1 MYKKSAVI
9 ICFLFL
15 ILSGAL
21 FVYVLTTGVQKPS
34 YDGFGCGMEHKG
46 DYYYV
51 DGGND
56 GMRFFVLDKF
66 GNVLSIYTAADI
78 KTVDLCD
85 DGERIFV
92 LQEDEMRVDE
102 TGRYRSYR
110 LREFTEGLLPVGTT
124 AAFELHAGEQAVDVN
139 IENGLI
145 NISAISS
152 DGKTA
157 EVYSL
162 ELEEL
167 MELGDAEREARN
179 AALEAGDPE
188 PQTEAVGAD
197 SILLVNSDKG
207 RIFVDAAYREGILYK
222 RCDQDEPRGIFL
234 MNEDM
239 KKAVENVQLS
249 FGQSITLSGSLTIYW
264 VAGTALILVFFI
276 LSFLAFANRRRL
288 VYTGL
293 LVEVI
298 FVAMLLVFFVGYS
311 RQSSEVRKQSRREY
325 ADNALSWLSSQ
336 MGTIDSWAKGSTG
349 KGWFDSIAYRGAQ
362 GTMHDFVLQDGN
374 RSIFYNAFV
383 LRISDGIIICSA
395 DGRAREKASDLYG
408 DNELWSSLKT
418 SSSSISTAE
427 LGITGRGF
435 AAKALKQGGSRS
447 DYALVGIIN
456 DSTSGA
462 PIYEQAGLLRNLLLI
477 FVVGSAVLFLILWL
491 QAADMRHFEKALAAV
506 ATRGG
511 ENSKK
516 RGKVTG
522 HDLDHMWNSLG
533 EINKKIEKIDYARF
547 QIYEAYYRFAPRNIE
562 KILQKNSIFEVQ
574 SGDTAVVNGTL
585 AYVGSNRSVQA
596 DQRIAQLNRLLDF
609 VTMDREREAIVVGEN
624 DGLAVTE
631 LLFLEDANYTQ
642 DFAVSLI
649 RSEQEKNRQKTDMSV
664 LLYYGSYTYGIAGT
678 DSQSMPF
685 LIAAESR
692 ELSRLAEWFY
702 TLNVYAVVTAEVKD
716 REPAAYDTRYIGF
729 VRLSGSGRELKLFEV
744 LDACPKRERQAKLD
758 DRDRFSEALAL
769 FYQKDYY
776 IARNAFSDI
785 LKRNPTDEMARW
797 YLFESERLL
806 DKGAAAG
813 EHAGALYADN

>member
-1 MYKKSAVI
+1 MYKKSAII
-9 ICFLFL
+9 ICILFL
-15 ILSGAL
+15 IISGAL
-21 FVYVLTTGVQKPS
+21 FVYVLTKGVQKPS
-34 YDGFGCGMEHKG
+34 YDGFGTGMEHNG

-51 DGGND
+51 DGGSD
-56 GMRFFVLDKF
+56 GMRFFVLDRF
-66 GNVLSIYTAADI
+66 GNVDSLYTAAGI

-92 LQEDEMRVDE
+92 LQEDEVRTDE

-124 AAFELHAGEQAVDVN
+124 AAFELHASEQAVDVN

-145 NISAISS
+145 NISALSA

-167 MELGDAEREARN
+167 MELGDAEREAKN

-188 PQTEAVGAD
+188 PETEAVSAD

-222 RCDQDEPRGIFL
+222 RCDEDEARGIFL
-234 MNEDM
+234 PNEDL
-239 KKAVENVQLS
+239 KKAVERAQLTL
-249 FGQSITLSGSLTIYW
+249 GQSIALSGSLAIYW
-264 VAGTALILVFFI
+264 VAGTLLILVFVI
-276 LSFLAFANRRRL
+276 MSFLAFSNRRRL

-311 RQSSEVRKQSRREY
+311 KQSAEVKKQARRDY
-325 ADNALSWLSSQ
+325 ADNAIDWLASQ

-349 KGWFDSIAYRGAQ
+349 KAWFDSIAYRGAQ
-362 GTMHDFVLQDGN
+362 STMHDFVLQDGN
-374 RSIFYNAFV
+374 RAIFYNAFV
-383 LRISDGIIICSA
+383 LRLKDGIIVCSA

-408 DNELWSSLKT
+408 DNELWENLQT
-418 SSSSISTAE
+418 SSNSMSTAE
-427 LGITGRGF
+427 LGVTGRGF

-447 DYALVGIIN
+447 DYALVAIIN
-456 DSTSGA
+456 DNTSGTSF
-462 PIYEQAGLLRNLLLI
+462 YEQADLVKNLLLI
-477 FVVGSAVLFLILWL
+477 YVVGSAVLFLILWL
-491 QAADMRHFEKALAAV
+491 QASDMRRFENALAAV

-516 RGKVTG
+516 RGKITG
-522 HDLDHMWNSLG
+522 HDMDHMWNSLG
-533 EINKKIEKIDYARF
+533 EINKKIEKIDYSRY

-562 KILQKNSIFEVQ
+562 KILQKNSIFEVN
-574 SGDTAVVNGTL
+574 SGDSAEISGTL
-585 AYVGSNRSVQA
+585 AYVGTNRRVQA

-609 VTMDREREAIVVGEN
+609 MAQNREREAIIVGESE
-624 DGLAVTE
+624 GLAVTE
-631 LLFLEDANYTQ
+631 LLFLEDANYSQ
-642 DFAVSLI
+642 DFAVNLI
-649 RSEQEKNRQKTDMSV
+649 RSEQEKNRQKSDMSV

-678 DSQSMPF
+678 ESESLPF
-685 LIAAESR
+685 LLAAESH

-702 TLNVYAVVTAEVKD
+702 TLNVHAVVTADVKD
-716 REPAAYDTRYIGF
+716 REPDVYDTRYIGF

-785 LKRNPTDEMARW
+785 LKRNPTDEIARW

-806 DKGAAAG
+806 DEGAAAG